1 MNGSI
6 KEKPC
11 DLGTCNV
18 SNAKTSS
25 IVAKRNNEMDV
36 ALNDNDDAVFAAKI
50 VAIGVVI
57 VAVMI
62 LYRRFR

>member
-1 MNGSI
+1 MRFR
-6 KEKPC
+6 
-11 DLGTCNV
+11 NV
-18 SNAKTSS
+18 QCKQCKNSS

-36 ALNDNDDAVFAAKI
+36 ALNDNDDAVFGAEI